1 MMTESAPY
9 LGRCKQCDYTVFATE
24 EDIPDGKTLRDILA
38 GDVCRVAGREF
49 AYENKYEMRIQ
60 AVEIP
65 GVYNLFEI
73 PSVTA
78 VPA

>member
-1 MMTESAPY
+1 MKTWCIWMQGDETTWLEAAWTDEMTAENNP
-9 LGRCKQCDYTVFATE
+9 GWQEEVDRCRK
-24 EDIPDGKTLRDILA
+24 L
-38 GDVCRVAGREF
+38 